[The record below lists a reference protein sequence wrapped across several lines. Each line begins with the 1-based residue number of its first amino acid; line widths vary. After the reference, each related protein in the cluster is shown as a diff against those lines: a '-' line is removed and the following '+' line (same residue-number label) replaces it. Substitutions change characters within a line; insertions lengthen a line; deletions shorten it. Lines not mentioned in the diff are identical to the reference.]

1 MVLGMPM
8 DLAPSERA
16 AALRDDLLAF
26 MDSHVYPAEATYERQ
41 IEEGGD
47 PHRLP
52 PVVEELKAE
61 ARERGLWNLFLPD
74 ERWGAGLSN
83 LDYAHLAEVTGRSPH
98 IAPESLN
105 CGAPDTGNMEVL
117 AMFGT
122 PEQQEQWLVP
132 LLEGE
137 IRSCF
142 AMTEPEVASSDATN
156 ISGSIRREGDEFV
169 IDTRK
174 WFITGA
180 ADERCKVALVLGRS
194 NPDGPRH
201 AQHSLVLVPMD
212 APGVT
217 VVRNMSV
224 FGYTDQHGHVELLLE
239 NVRVPASN
247 LVGEEGG
254 GFAIAQARLG
264 PGRIH
269 HCMRAI
275 GMSERAIDLMVDRA
289 RTREAFGR
297 PLADQGLVRAAIA
310 ESRMQVDQAR
320 LLVLATAHA
329 IDTVGARAA
338 RAQVAAI
345 KIVAARAAC
354 DVIDRAIQVH
364 GGAGVSQD
372 FPLARFYAAARTLR
386 LVDGPDEVHLRTVAK
401 QELARGSRSVSPGA
415 WPGTDVNCA
424 G

>member
-1 MVLGMPM
+1 
-8 DLAPSERA
+8 
-16 AALRDDLLAF
+16 
-26 MDSHVYPAEATYERQ
+26 
-41 IEEGGD
+41 
-47 PHRLP
+47 
-52 PVVEELKAE
+52 
-61 ARERGLWNLFLPD
+61 
-74 ERWGAGLSN
+74 
-83 LDYAHLAEVTGRSPH
+83 
-98 IAPESLN
+98 
-105 CGAPDTGNMEVL
+105 
-117 AMFGT
+117 
-122 PEQQEQWLVP
+122 VP

-156 ISGSIRREGDEFV
+156 ISGAVRREGDEYV
-169 IDTRK
+169 IDARK

-194 NPDGPRH
+194 DPEGPRH
-201 AQHSLVLVPMD
+201 AQHSIVLVPMD
-212 APGVT
+212 AEGVT

-224 FGYTDQHGHVELLLE
+224 FGYADQHGHVEMTFE
-239 NVRVPASN
+239 GVRVPASN

-275 GMSERAIDLMVDRA
+275 GMAERALDLMVDRA

-297 PLADQGLVRAAIA
+297 PLADQGLVRSAIA
-310 ESRMQVDQAR
+310 ESRMQIDQAR

-338 RAQVAAI
+338 RAEVAAI

-364 GGAGVSQD
+364 GGGGVSQD
-372 FPLARFYAAARTLR
+372 FPLARFYASARTLR
-386 LVDGPDEVHLRTVAK
+386 LVDGPDEVHVRTVAK
-401 QELARGSRSVSPGA
+401 QELARGDRG
-415 WPGTDVNCA
+415 
-424 G
+424 

>member
-1 MVLGMPM
+1 M

-26 MDSHVYPAEATYERQ
+26 MDSHVYPAEPVYERQ
-41 IEEGGD
+41 IHEGGD
-47 PHRLP
+47 PHKLP
-52 PVVEELKAE
+52 AVVEELKAE
-61 ARERGLWNLFLPD
+61 ARRRGLWNLFLPD

-83 LDYAHLAEVTGRSPH
+83 LDYARIAEITGRSPEL
-98 IAPESLN
+98 APEALN
-105 CGAPDTGNMEVL
+105 CAAPDTGNMEVL
-117 AMFGT
+117 TMFGT

-142 AMTEPEVASSDATN
+142 AMTEPAVASSDASN
-156 ISGSIRREGDEFV
+156 IAGTITREGDEFV
-169 IDTRK
+169 VDTRK

-180 ADERCKVALVLGRS
+180 ADERCKIALVLGVS
-194 NPDGPRH
+194 DPDAAKHARH
-201 AQHSLVLVPMD
+201 SIVLVPMD

-217 VVRNMSV
+217 VVRNMEV
-224 FGYTDQHGHVELLLE
+224 FGYADQHGHCEVSFEG
-239 NVRVPASN
+239 VRVPASN
-247 LVGEEGG
+247 LVGEQGG

-275 GMSERAIDLMVDRA
+275 GMAERALELLVDRA
-289 RTREAFGR
+289 ASREAFGG
-297 PLADQGLVRAAIA
+297 PLSDQGLVQAAIA
-310 ESRMQVDQAR
+310 ESRMQIDQAR
-320 LLVLATAHA
+320 LLVLETAHL

-345 KIVAARAAC
+345 KVVAARAAC

-372 FPLARFYAAARTLR
+372 TPLARFYASARTLR
-386 LVDGPDEVHLRTVAK
+386 LVDGPDEVHLRTVAR
-401 QELARGSRSVSPGA
+401 QELARASRERG
-415 WPGTDVNCA
+415 
-424 G
+424 

>member
-1 MVLGMPM
+1 L
-8 DLAPSERA
+8 
-16 AALRDDLLAF
+16 
-26 MDSHVYPAEATYERQ
+26 
-41 IEEGGD
+41 
-47 PHRLP
+47 
-52 PVVEELKAE
+52 
-61 ARERGLWNLFLPD
+61 
-74 ERWGAGLSN
+74 
-83 LDYAHLAEVTGRSPH
+83 
-98 IAPESLN
+98 
-105 CGAPDTGNMEVL
+105 EVL
-117 AMFGT
+117 AAFCT

-142 AMTEPEVASSDATN
+142 AMTEPAVASSDATN
-156 ISGSIRREGDEFV
+156 ISGTIRREGDEFV
-169 IDTRK
+169 VDARK

-180 ADERCKVALVLGRS
+180 ADERCRLALVLGRS
-194 NPDGPRH
+194 DPDGPRH

-217 VVRNMSV
+217 VERNMEI
-224 FGYTDQHGHVELLLE
+224 FGYTDQHGHCEVSFAD
-239 NVRVPASN
+239 VRVSAAN
-247 LVGEEGG
+247 LVGEQGG

-275 GMSERAIDLMVDRA
+275 GMAERALELMVDRA
-289 RTREAFGR
+289 SSREAFGG

-310 ESRMQVDQAR
+310 ESRMQIDQAR
-320 LLVLATAHA
+320 LLVLETAHM

-338 RAQVAAI
+338 RGQVAGI
-345 KIVAARAAC
+345 KVVAARAAC

-372 FPLARFYAAARTLR
+372 TPLARFYAAARTLR

-401 QELARGSRSVSPGA
+401 QELARRA
-415 WPGTDVNCA
+415 QA
-424 G
+424 GVG

>member
-1 MVLGMPM
+1 M
-8 DLAPSERA
+8 
-16 AALRDDLLAF
+16 
-26 MDSHVYPAEATYERQ
+26 
-41 IEEGGD
+41 
-47 PHRLP
+47 
-52 PVVEELKAE
+52 VEELKAE
-61 ARERGLWNLFLPD
+61 ARRRGLWNLFLPD

-98 IAPESLN
+98 IAPEALN

-122 PEQQEQWLVP
+122 PEQQERWLVP

-142 AMTEPEVASSDATN
+142 AMTEPAVASSDATN
-156 ISGSIRREGDEFV
+156 ISGAIRREGDEYV

-194 NPDGPRH
+194 DPDGPRH
-201 AQHSLVLVPMD
+201 AQHSIVLVPMD

-217 VVRNMSV
+217 VVRNMQV
-224 FGYTDQHGHVELLLE
+224 FGYTDQHGHVELLME
-239 NVRVPASN
+239 GVRVPASN

-275 GMSERAIDLMVDRA
+275 GMAERALDLMVDRA
-289 RTREAFGR
+289 RTREAFGG

-310 ESRMQVDQAR
+310 ESRMQIDQAR

-329 IDTVGARAA
+329 IDTVGAKAA
-338 RAQVAAI
+338 RARGRGDQDRRRARRLRRHRPRDPGPRRRRRLPGHAAG
-345 KIVAARAAC
+345 ALLRERA
-354 DVIDRAIQVH
+354 H
-364 GGAGVSQD
+364 
-372 FPLARFYAAARTLR
+372 AAARR
-386 LVDGPDEVHLRTVAK
+386 RAGRGAPADGGQAG
-401 QELARGSRSVSPGA
+401 AGAGGSPGRSSDA
-415 WPGTDVNCA
+415 RLGERWITRSQPE
-424 G
+424 